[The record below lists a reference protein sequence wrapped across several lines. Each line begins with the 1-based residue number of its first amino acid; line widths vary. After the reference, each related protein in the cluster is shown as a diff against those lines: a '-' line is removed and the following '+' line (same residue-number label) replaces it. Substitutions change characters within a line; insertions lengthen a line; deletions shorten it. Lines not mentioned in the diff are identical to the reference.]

1 MRKDASQHKPF
12 YTQLGENVR
21 TWRDRRKLSQGAL
34 AALVG
39 MTRTSLTNIESGR
52 QHPPLHTFCAIAET
66 LKVEVTELLPER
78 RAASTEQIDVKA
90 LAGNQVRGADE
101 LAFITTGIGG
111 KGTEHGDNTKKKNS
125 GNGRRA
131 SR

>member
-12 YTQLGENVR
+12 YAQLGENVR
-21 TWRDRRKLSQGAL
+21 KWRDQRRLSQGAL

-66 LKVEVTELLPER
+66 LKVEVTELLPGR
-78 RAASTEQIDVKA
+78 PAASTEKIDVKA
-90 LAGNQVRGADE
+90 LAGTQIRGDDE
-101 LAFITTGIGG
+101 LAFITTGIAG